1 LSFDSAA
8 QSWHLATGWP
18 KEDTQA
24 SQMAYEG
31 QALQMAHWLGKYIA
45 NQYTSHTTSTA
56 FQIAFNRMPHER
68 PPSLDPIAARRWA
81 TLALGSKP
89 FKPSSITSP
98 WLHEEVARRMEE
110 RLTFIRM
117 QPRSW
122 VCWNPLRAGL
132 NVLTLLR
139 KRYPQAIG
147 HLYAD
152 RVAEVDWVQSSN
164 RAPWWK
170 PASWFQ
176 AQLKTLP
183 LKSHSIDMV
192 WANMLLHQAAD
203 PETLLAEWHRVLAVD
218 GFLMFS
224 CLGPDTL
231 QELRAVYAQ
240 KGWPMPSHE
249 FTDMHDWGDMLVHAG
264 FAEPVMDMEKI
275 SLTYVNSE
283 KLVED
288 LRKLGRNFHVSRFA
302 GLRGK
307 NWYQDFQ
314 KAILSLAQN
323 DAEGRLVLTFEVVYG
338 HALKPQPRIKVDSQS
353 RIGLDDM
360 RQMLRNPQ
368 KKSNQV

>member
-1 LSFDSAA
+1 
-8 QSWHLATGWP
+8 
-18 KEDTQA
+18 
-24 SQMAYEG
+24 
-31 QALQMAHWLGKYIA
+31 
-45 NQYTSHTTSTA
+45 
-56 FQIAFNRMPHER
+56 MPNER

-81 TLALGSKP
+81 SMPLGDVKQ
-89 FKPSSITSP
+89 TAHAESP
-98 WLHEEVARRMEE
+98 WLHEEVARRMAE
-110 RLTFIRM
+110 RLPFIRL
-117 QPRSW
+117 QPKTW
-122 VCWNPLRAGL
+122 AFWNPVRAGL
-132 NVLTLLR
+132 NALTLLQTI
-139 KRYPQAIG
+139 YPESQG
-147 HLYAD
+147 YLT
-152 RVAEVDWVQSSN
+152 AERPGEAEWVKDKN
-164 RAPWWK
+164 NPPWWR
-170 PASWFQ
+170 PQSWFQ
-176 AQLKTLP
+176 KRLQTSPIA
-183 LKSHSIDMV
+183 SHSMDMV
-192 WANMLLHQAAD
+192 WANMLLHQQASPQAM
-203 PETLLAEWHRVLAVD
+203 LAEWHRVLAVD

-231 QELRAVYAQ
+231 QELRNVYTAQ
-240 KGWPMPSHE
+240 NWPMPAHE

-307 NWYQDFQ
+307 NWYKNFQ
-314 KAILSLAQN
+314 QVLLSLAQK
-323 DAEGRLVLTFEVVYG
+323 DSEGRLVLTFEVVYG